1 MSSPKAFGYLHT
13 PPVEPYSYTTV
24 VPVAAENARLRPNQ
38 ELFIMRDLD
47 GSRSSLTNASLYKQS
62 DHLARYL
69 VSQGIQKG
77 DIVALIG
84 PNTLENV
91 VGMLAILS
99 TGAVVLNCTISTK
112 TALDVKNLFQLTNT
126 KLVMVDPGMNNSLL
140 DPVKAM
146 LEHCN
151 IQSDGKRDSQIKM
164 IFLRKTDVKGFTMT
178 ETLNSILS
186 KDIENVELPTT
197 YPEDP
202 AVIFTTSGSTGN
214 PKLVLHSHYSV
225 SSCPFFW
232 TPTSV
237 DYDIISYNDRPFSWA
252 GGTPIPTI
260 LKSITRVFMDL
271 AITMSGKNA
280 NFLWQVVK
288 EERCTD
294 ALFLTHTLQDLLALP
309 PEATYDGF
317 RLHHVAIGG
326 QIIDGYY
333 TRIIGRFC
341 HAMLV
346 TYGTTE
352 CIPVSRH
359 GPLTK
364 GDRLEPGDV
373 GLPFVGVELRVVDDK
388 DTPVSIGTVGK
399 VQVRSPYMMMCYFGN
414 QKLTKDV
421 FTNAGWIRTGDV
433 GKVSENGHLI
443 LLGRETDAISRGTRK
458 VYPAMVEHLVRKM
471 DSIKD
476 VCIVAVPDKRFYE
489 EICVCFLPS
498 GKINSGDIQLYC
510 EQTLFKT
517 NTLDSLGEMPKYFLQ
532 FEEFPQLANGK
543 TNRRAVAKDATT
555 RLGLTNARNLE
566 DV

>member
-214 PKLVLHSHYSV
+214 PKLVLHSITVYQVAHSSGPRLRWIMTSYRTTIDPSV
-225 SSCPFFW
+225 GQEEPQF
-232 TPTSV
+232 
-237 DYDIISYNDRPFSWA
+237 RPFSKA
-252 GGTPIPTI
+252 
-260 LKSITRVFMDL
+260 
-271 AITMSGKNA
+271 
-280 NFLWQVVK
+280 
-288 EERCTD
+288 
-294 ALFLTHTLQDLLALP
+294 
-309 PEATYDGF
+309 
-317 RLHHVAIGG
+317 
-326 QIIDGYY
+326 
-333 TRIIGRFC
+333 
-341 HAMLV
+341 
-346 TYGTTE
+346 
-352 CIPVSRH
+352 
-359 GPLTK
+359 
-364 GDRLEPGDV
+364 
-373 GLPFVGVELRVVDDK
+373 
-388 DTPVSIGTVGK
+388 
-399 VQVRSPYMMMCYFGN
+399 
-414 QKLTKDV
+414 
-421 FTNAGWIRTGDV
+421 
-433 GKVSENGHLI
+433 
-443 LLGRETDAISRGTRK
+443 
-458 VYPAMVEHLVRKM
+458 
-471 DSIKD
+471 
-476 VCIVAVPDKRFYE
+476 
-489 EICVCFLPS
+489 
-498 GKINSGDIQLYC
+498 
-510 EQTLFKT
+510 
-517 NTLDSLGEMPKYFLQ
+517 
-532 FEEFPQLANGK
+532 
-543 TNRRAVAKDATT
+543 
-555 RLGLTNARNLE
+555 
-566 DV
+566 